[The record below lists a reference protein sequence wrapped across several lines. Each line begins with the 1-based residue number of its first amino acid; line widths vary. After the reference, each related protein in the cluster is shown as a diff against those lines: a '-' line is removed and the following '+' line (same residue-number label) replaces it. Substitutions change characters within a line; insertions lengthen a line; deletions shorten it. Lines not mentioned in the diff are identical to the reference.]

1 MEMWLTRSTLLLL
14 TALVISGQ
22 VSVILD
28 ETLKEKGEKVAIGS
42 SVIFKCHL
50 KIDTND
56 RFWVKWY
63 FNPSGSSFN
72 ETHLFCNKSAK
83 PSTVVSNQTKPDQRD
98 EELCCIKSNVTDKD
112 SGWYFCKVTIDI
124 PTLICKNSYGTE
136 VNISQGTYN
145 APVTTPSDSQTSY
158 CVSQRQ
164 LLAHRPLDV
173 DPVWG
178 IYFHPDCPAGP
189 MCLAEKKMPQK
200 QRRRSYL
207 CKHSSCGQQTAFTS
221 AGDAGG
227 QPEGGFFFSKPP
239 EPKSRQAIRRWQT
252 EIQTLKKSWTS
263 QPLFTFSHGL
273 YL

>member
-136 VNISQGTYN
+136 VNISTVSPRDNFSLIDHWMWILFGVSTFILIVLLVLCVLLRRRCRRSRGEDPIYAN
-145 APVTTPSDSQTSY
+145 TRPVANKQPSPRPAMPVGNLKEASSSQNLRNPSPGRRY
-158 CVSQRQ
+158 
-164 LLAHRPLDV
+164 D
-173 DPVWG
+173 DG
-178 IYFHPDCPAGP
+178 
-189 MCLAEKKMPQK
+189 K
-200 QRRRSYL
+200 QRY
-207 CKHSSCGQQTAFTS
+207 KH
-221 AGDAGG
+221 
-227 QPEGGFFFSKPP
+227 
-239 EPKSRQAIRRWQT
+239 
-252 EIQTLKKSWTS
+252 
-263 QPLFTFSHGL
+263 
-273 YL
+273 